1 MALSVLVIDVGTS
14 GLRASVVRQDGT
26 ITNLSYETFVP
37 STPFA
42 GLVEFDAVA
51 MRDAVLRVAKMSLS
65 SSGSVNAV
73 GITNQRASTIV
84 WDSTTGLP
92 IGPALGWQDL
102 RTEMQGITARAEHN
116 FVLAPN
122 QSATKAAW
130 MLKNYPVDERRNIRI
145 GTVDTWIASVLSNGE
160 LHVTDTSNAAV
171 TGLLSPDSLQ
181 CRRVPSN

>member
-1 MALSVLVIDVGTS
+1 
-14 GLRASVVRQDGT
+14 
-26 ITNLSYETFVP
+26 
-37 STPFA
+37 
-42 GLVEFDAVA
+42 
-51 MRDAVLRVAKMSLS
+51 
-65 SSGSVNAV
+65 
-73 GITNQRASTIV
+73 
-84 WDSTTGLP
+84 
-92 IGPALGWQDL
+92 
-102 RTEMQGITARAEHN
+102 MQCITARAEHN

-181 CRRVPSN
+181 WSPRALELMQIDIEMMPRVVTTSGIVGNATALPGAPPTSKVIGLWG